1 MRYGTL
7 HGKRRHMRS
16 LTLVQRGR
24 LVAALGVI
32 TLMLGW
38 GTGAQALLIDNFG
51 TIALSVSDLG
61 GGGASTG
68 SSVTGG
74 VGAERDLIVES
85 AGLGNVGV
93 TINLAGQEKY
103 AHSQASGTTGTSE
116 VQWDGALDGGSSTL
130 NFDLGGVDI
139 TDGGTSTQLSLELV
153 STDFGGDI
161 TFRFYDNN
169 AANFAETT
177 FSPAPLTQ
185 NTTFS
190 ALFTNFAITGTVDF
204 TSIDAITMRVDGSLD
219 NDLDLTLDLL
229 ATNAPP
235 VPNPE
240 PGTMLLLSTGL
251 VGLLGYGWRR
261 KQKEEVTA

>member
-1 MRYGTL
+1 MKYGTL
-7 HGKRRHMRS
+7 HGEKRQMRR
-16 LTLVQRGR
+16 LTSGQRGR

-38 GTGAQALLIDNFG
+38 GTGAQALLIDDFG
-51 TIALSVSDLG
+51 PITLSVSDSG
-61 GGGASTG
+61 AAGASTG
-68 SSVTGG
+68 SSVSGG

-85 AGLGNVGV
+85 AGVGSVNV
-93 TINLAGQEKY
+93 TINLAAQEKY
-103 AHSQASGTTGTSE
+103 AHSQESLTTGTSE
-116 VQWDGALDGGSSTL
+116 VQWDGALEGCSSTL

-139 TDGGTSTQLSLELV
+139 TDAGTSTQVSLELV
-153 STDFGGDI
+153 STDFGGAI

-177 FSPAPLTQ
+177 FNPANGTQ

-190 ALFTNFAITGTVDF
+190 EFFTNFTITGTVDF
-204 TSIDAITMRVDGSLD
+204 TSIDAITLRVDGSLD

-229 ATNAPP
+229 VTNAPP
-235 VPNPE
+235 IPNPE

-261 KQKEEVTA
+261 KQKDEVTA